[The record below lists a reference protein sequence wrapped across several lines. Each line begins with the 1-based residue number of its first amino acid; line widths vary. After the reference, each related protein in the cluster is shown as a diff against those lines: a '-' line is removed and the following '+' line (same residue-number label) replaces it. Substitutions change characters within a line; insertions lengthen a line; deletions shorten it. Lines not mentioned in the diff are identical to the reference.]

1 MNASALPLRYA
12 GWARTL
18 SGVVHDVATVRH
30 PSEHVFFTLGS
41 GLREAQGT
49 ARDLAIMAEALN
61 QRLSEP
67 EFRAALDGLDGVIDA
82 VRHLCEHKD
91 GRGQTLREMSMAA
104 SSMQDALAVLTRTLA
119 AIRALGINA
128 RIEAVKM
135 VGATGDFTVFTHQIM
150 RLAADGEEQVEQ
162 AMAALRSLH
171 GAIAGAQKRQVALV
185 ANQMHQLGVVSEHLV
200 GSVALMRARERDAG
214 AVLRAL
220 PKTLERVRGRI
231 ATLVGNLQIGD
242 ITRQRLEHVEQALG
256 TVHGIL
262 SSDTPPVD
270 GDALSAD
277 QIAVL
282 GNAVCELQASQL
294 QDIADDFS
302 GHMTEIIADLEDLVT
317 TVRRMQGETEAVYA
331 EGATGGSSFLL
342 TVDRDLAEVA
352 AMVAQVDA
360 AQRETEA
367 VMQDLR
373 TASDALR
380 TAMAAVAEIDA
391 EINVIG
397 LNASIKCG
405 NLGDRGRALNVIAQ
419 ELRAYARQTRAQAGQ
434 VAEGLAVI
442 ERQARSITAAGAEDG
457 AEADLERMRETLD
470 HTVELLHQAGG
481 ETAWV
486 LARIREKGGQVT
498 AALRDSQKH
507 LEAQRATAATMAE
520 VGLRAADLAQEMA
533 PDLPPADL
541 RAARREVLSFMEAH
555 YTMASERDLH
565 ALLLGERPVHI
576 ATAPPPPAASAAS
589 DDDLSDV
596 LF

>member
-1 MNASALPLRYA
+1 MNASVLPLGYT

-18 SGVVHDVATVRH
+18 SAIVHDVAAVRQ
-30 PSEHVFFTLGS
+30 PSEHVFFTLGN

-61 QRLSEP
+61 QRLSDP
-67 EFRAALDGLDGVIDA
+67 EFRATLNGLDGVIDA

-91 GRGQTLREMSMAA
+91 GRGQTLREMSLAA
-104 SSMQDALAVLTRTLA
+104 SAMQDALAVLTRTLA

-162 AMAALRSLH
+162 AMGAVRSLH
-171 GAIAGAQKRQVALV
+171 GAIAGAQKRQAALV

-200 GSVALMRARERDAG
+200 GSVALMRARERDAS
-214 AVLRAL
+214 AVLNAL

-242 ITRQRLEHVEQALG
+242 ITRQRLEHVEQALE
-256 TVHGIL
+256 TVRGIL
-262 SSDTPPVD
+262 SSDTPPTD
-270 GDALSAD
+270 GDALSAE

-294 QDIADDFS
+294 QEISDDFS
-302 GHMTEIIADLEDLVT
+302 GHMTDIITDLEDLVA
-317 TVRRMQGETEAVYA
+317 TVHRMQSETEAVYA

-360 AQRETEA
+360 AQRETDA

-373 TASDALR
+373 SASDALR

-434 VAEGLAVI
+434 VAEGLTLI
-442 ERQARSITAAGAEDG
+442 ETHARSITVAGTEGD
-457 AEADLERMRETLD
+457 AEADLQHMRETLD

-486 LARIREKGGQVT
+486 LARIREKGKQVT
-498 AALRDSQKH
+498 AALRESERH
-507 LEAQRATAATMAE
+507 LDAQRATTATMADL
-520 VGLRAADLAQEMA
+520 GLRAAALARKMA
-533 PDLPPADL
+533 PDLPAADL

-565 ALLLGERPVHI
+565 ALLLGERPTHAV
-576 ATAPPPPAASAAS
+576 AAVPPAATSAAS